1 VALRGDRAAAPAPG
15 LSVDANDYKYWA
27 FISYSHADE
36 AWATWLHGALET
48 YRVPRTLVGRRTSQG
63 AIPPRLFPVFRDR
76 EELSSAADL
85 STKIQD
91 ALRQSRSVIV
101 ICSPTAAVSRWV
113 NEEILAFKRMSRE
126 DRIFCLITDG
136 EPGASARPESGQL
149 ECFPAAL
156 RDITHEPLAADARA
170 GKDGREDAK
179 LKLLAGLMD
188 VGLDELRQREAR
200 RRRLHRIR
208 MTAATAGLAVLAGL
222 GYVLVADQGYPVP
235 GGDAIR
241 RQLDRQQ
248 VTVGRPVFSDAE
260 VRRAA
265 AAARRSLVQELD
277 RRWRRRDWIIPTL
290 ATDRPGERA
299 LDVWLAGQAATAV
312 FRVAATE
319 GSRETFDEF
328 RRIFEIAFAPGTPIE
343 VNGVKYGWPAGHY
356 LPGGRSVLTSSSTSG
371 GTFWLI
377 MALAEAVRHPGLLTG
392 PQRDQV
398 VGWLTEAQEAT
409 TLYRQEGG
417 GGWNVFPN
425 QLEPRQHSTYMA
437 VLALMAL
444 LEVRAVGLGWEGSLE
459 QRDTLTAATAQWL
472 IDHFDGASVPPGWRG
487 SPEDTGPVNDGLTIQ
502 TYGQL
507 LRAEQEAGVRLPPDL
522 LAAVAA
528 YQSRLGER
536 TMDYPTMSATYLRL
550 YRLPGGAVIPG
561 LDSLYFIWYPW
572 AIDSTLR
579 WLRRLEAHAAPRDE
593 IVRAR
598 RVLGHLVVNLGPEA
612 VRRAAGA
619 YTFTVSETL
628 YGLAGV
634 PPP

>member
-1 VALRGDRAAAPAPG
+1 VSD
-15 LSVDANDYKYWA
+15 DDTNYKYWA
-27 FISYSHADE
+27 FIGYSHADE

-101 ICSPTAAVSRWV
+101 ICSPKAAVSRWV
-113 NEEILAFKRMSRE
+113 NEEIVAFKRLGRE

-136 EPGASARPESGQL
+136 EPGASTRPESGQL

-156 RDITHEPLAADARA
+156 RFHLDAPDEPAEITHEPLAADARS
-170 GKDGREDAK
+170 GKDGRDAAK

-208 MTAATAGLAVLAGL
+208 MAAAGAGLAVLVAL
-222 GYVLVADQGYPVP
+222 GYALAADQGYPVP

-241 RQLDRQQ
+241 RQLDRHE
-248 VTVGRPVFSDAE
+248 VTVGRPVFPDAE
-260 VRRAA
+260 IRRAA
-265 AAARRSLVQELD
+265 AAARQSLVQELD

-328 RRIFEIAFAPGTPIE
+328 RGIFEIAFAPGTPIE
-343 VNGVKYGWPAGHY
+343 VDGVKYGWPAGHY

-377 MALAEAVRHPGLLTG
+377 MALAEAVRHPGLLTA

-398 VGWLTEAQEAT
+398 VRWLTEAQEAT
-409 TLYRQEGG
+409 ALYRKEGG

-444 LEVRAVGLGWEGSLE
+444 LEVRAVGLGWEGGVE
-459 QRDTLTAATAQWL
+459 QRDALTAATARWL
-472 IDHFDGASVPPGWRG
+472 IDHFDGTRVPPGWRG

-522 LAAVAA
+522 LEAVAA

-550 YRLPGGAVIPG
+550 YRLPDGAVIPG
-561 LDSLYFIWYPW
+561 LDSLYLIWYPW
-572 AIDSTLR
+572 AVDGTLR
-579 WLRRLEAHAAPRDE
+579 WLRRLETHGAPRDE

-612 VRRAAGA
+612 VRRATGA
-619 YTFTVSETL
+619 YTFTVPETL